1 MKDSQLSKKTKKH
14 TKQDTSPINF
24 RQKTGHVKRP
34 AWSYLVFNLIF
45 LIPLMLGLI
54 LFAILRINTKL
65 QGENTKF
72 VLHKSPISFPEVSY
86 YPFVSN
92 VDFSLLPVSAPGIAI
107 IDSETKTVLFSQNAG
122 EIFSTASTAKIM
134 TAIIALEYYKPDDI
148 LMIKSSHVD
157 GAVVGFKEGERVFFQ
172 DALYGMLL
180 PSGNDAAMAIA
191 QNFPGG
197 EKAFVEKM
205 NEKAAKLYLT
215 HTKFTDSSGLD
226 DDGDVTTPLEL
237 AYLASYAMQN
247 KVFAKV
253 VNTKQKTITTLNGNT
268 YLLQNLNRL
277 LGIEGVNGIKT
288 GSTPKAGEIL
298 VTSKNENEH
307 PIIFVVMK
315 SADRFTDTLALLSLL
330 SGRVT
335 YLSIHP

>member
-1 MKDSQLSKKTKKH
+1 MKDSQLSKKTKKQ

-24 RQKTGHVKRP
+24 RQKSGPPKKP
-34 AWSYLVFNLIF
+34 AWNYLVFNLIF
-45 LIPLMLGLI
+45 LIPLLLSLI
-54 LFAILRINTKL
+54 LFALLRIHTKV
-65 QGENTKF
+65 QEENARL
-72 VLHKSPISFPEVSY
+72 VLYKSPISFPQVSY
-86 YPFVSN
+86 YPFVSG
-92 VDFSLLPVSAPGIAI
+92 VDFSRHSVSAPGIAI
-107 IDSETKTVLFSQNAG
+107 LDSNTKTVLFSQNAA

-134 TAIIALEYYKPDDI
+134 TAVIALEYYKPDDI
-148 LMIKSSHVD
+148 LTIQSSYAD

-180 PSGNDAAMAIA
+180 PSGNDAALAIA

-205 NEKAAKLYLT
+205 NKKAVSLYLA

-247 KVFAKV
+247 KYFAKV
-253 VNTKQKTITTLNGNT
+253 VSTKQKTITTLNGNT
-268 YLLQNLNRL
+268 YLLQNLNQL
-277 LGIEGVNGIKT
+277 LDVEGVNGVKT

-298 VTSKNENEH
+298 ATSKNENGH

-315 SADRFTDTLALLSLL
+315 SSDRFTDTLTLLSLL

-335 YLSIHP
+335 YLPIHP

>member
-24 RQKTGHVKRP
+24 RQKSGQEKRP
-34 AWSYLVFNLIF
+34 AWNYLVFNLIF
-45 LIPLMLGLI
+45 LIPLVLALI
-54 LFAILRINTKL
+54 LFAILRINAKM
-65 QGENTKF
+65 QGENARL
-72 VLHKSPISFPEVSY
+72 VLHKSPISFPEISY

-92 VDFSLLPVSAPGIAI
+92 VDFSLLPVSASGIAI
-107 IDSETKTVLFSQNAG
+107 IDSETKTVLFSQNAA

-134 TAIIALEYYKPDDI
+134 TAVVALEYYKPDDI
-148 LMIKSSHVD
+148 LIMQSSRPD

-180 PSGNDAAMAIA
+180 PSGNDAAVAIA

-197 EKAFVEKM
+197 EKAFVKKM
-205 NEKAAKLYLT
+205 NEKAAKLHLS

-226 DDGDVTTPLEL
+226 DDGDITTPLEL
-237 AYLASYAMQN
+237 AYLTSYAMQN
-247 KVFAKV
+247 KAFAKV
-253 VNTKQKTITTLNGNT
+253 VNTKQKTITTLSGNT
-268 YLLQNLNRL
+268 YVLQNLNRL
-277 LGIEGVNGIKT
+277 LGIEGVNGVKT

-298 VTSKNENEH
+298 ATSKNENGH
-307 PIIFVVMK
+307 PIILVVMK
-315 SADRFTDTLALLSLL
+315 STDRFTDTLSLLSLL

-335 YLSIHP
+335 YLPIHP